1 QHLGELKEGAE
12 LAAPKPKDVIPMQRE
27 DASKA
32 PPLSTIV
39 LLEEFE
45 HAAKRVMAQ
54 RAWTYVS
61 SSSNNEETLQG
72 YKNIWSSLKFRP
84 RVLRNVTTVDPSTSV
99 LSQRCR
105 IPVFIPPTG
114 VVGSVHP
121 DGELLLSRAAARSG
135 VHYCVSSA
143 TTKSHEA
150 ITERFEAEKREAGAA
165 AAAAAAA
172 DQCCLFFQLY
182 VNADRKITQEK
193 LREVQRLGYK
203 GLFLTV
209 DTNVIG
215 KRWQDRKMQAL
226 ELLDAGLNDGVEIGG
241 RPAAGTIS
249 ISLNWD
255 DIAWIRESWPGPLVL
270 KGIQHADDAKRALD
284 IGLQGVYLSNHGGRQ
299 MRSAPSSFETLLD
312 IREQY
317 PEVMEQMEV
326 FVDGGF

>member
-1 QHLGELKEGAE
+1 LKEGAE
-12 LAAPKPKDVIPMQRE
+12 IAAPKPKDVIPMQRD

-45 HAAKRVMAQ
+45 HAAKCVMAQ

-61 SSSNNEETLQG
+61 SSSNNEQTLRG
-72 YKNIWSSLKFRP
+72 YKDIWSSLKFRP
-84 RVLRNVTTVDPSTSV
+84 RVLQNVTTVNPATSI
-99 LSQRCR
+99 LSQPCR
-105 IPVFIPPTG
+105 LPIFIPPTG

-143 TTKSHEA
+143 TTRSHEA
-150 ITERFEAEKREAGAA
+150 IAERFEAEKREAGS
-165 AAAAAAA
+165 AA
-172 DQCCLFFQLY
+172 DTCCLFFQLY

-226 ELLDAGLNDGVEIGG
+226 ELLDAGLNDGVEIG
-241 RPAAGTIS
+241 
-249 ISLNWD
+249 
-255 DIAWIRESWPGPLVL
+255 
-270 KGIQHADDAKRALD
+270 
-284 IGLQGVYLSNHGGRQ
+284 
-299 MRSAPSSFETLLD
+299 
-312 IREQY
+312 
-317 PEVMEQMEV
+317 
-326 FVDGGF
+326 